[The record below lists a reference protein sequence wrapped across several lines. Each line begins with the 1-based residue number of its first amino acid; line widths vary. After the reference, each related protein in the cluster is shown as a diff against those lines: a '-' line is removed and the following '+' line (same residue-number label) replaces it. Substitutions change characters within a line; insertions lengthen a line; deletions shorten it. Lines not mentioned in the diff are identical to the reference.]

1 VENLVAE
8 LRALID
14 ERTPPR
20 LMTCAQT
27 AEFLS
32 VSEEYL
38 FLARKERRGPPF
50 IQISPKMIRYDR
62 EAVMVWALSHAID
75 TTAN

>member
-1 VENLVAE
+1 MENLVAE

-14 ERTPPR
+14 ARTTPR

-50 IQISPKMIRYDR
+50 IAISPKMIRYDR
-62 EAVMVWALSHAID
+62 DAVLAWARSHSIE
-75 TTAN
+75 TAF